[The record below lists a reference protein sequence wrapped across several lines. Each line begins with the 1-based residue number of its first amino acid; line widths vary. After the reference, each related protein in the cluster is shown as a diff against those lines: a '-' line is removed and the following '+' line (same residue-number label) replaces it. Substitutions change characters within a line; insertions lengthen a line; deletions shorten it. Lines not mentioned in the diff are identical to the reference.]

1 MSGTTETP
9 GMDEIR
15 ASISR
20 IIADDEQ
27 GRGLPVASD
36 TADGEA
42 SFERA
47 VYTLRPAAPASAAPD
62 RMPPFQ
68 ADAVRE
74 PPNEPVDE
82 PRSGPSPEE
91 ISAGQAAF
99 AEIPERLLS
108 TVAEAAAG
116 AAFAEIERSLGRP
129 PRSLEDV
136 VAEMLRPMLKAWL
149 DENLPAMVERLVQA
163 EIERV
168 SRTRR

>member
-27 GRGLPVASD
+27 GRVSSPA
-36 TADGEA
+36 ADMPAGEA
-42 SFERA
+42 SPERA
-47 VYTLRPAAPASAAPD
+47 VYTLRPAASAAPD
-62 RMPPFQ
+62 RMQPFQ
-68 ADAVRE
+68 AEAVRE
-74 PPNEPVDE
+74 PPSEPVDE
-82 PRSGPSPEE
+82 HVAE
-91 ISAGQAAF
+91 QAAP

-108 TVAEAAAG
+108 TAAEAAAG

-136 VAEMLRPMLKAWL
+136 VAEMLRPMLSAWL